1 MWKLWVL
8 NTTKSK
14 KKKKKSFLALVKRER
29 EREPSWYLKQIKT
42 KTFLKLMTV
51 LFCLFFFFLL
61 SAAFVQLSLFFVF
74 LFLSGCEL
82 ALSDDDKA
90 NHSSTRTFQNRI
102 IFTYTNSHTLVQ
114 KKKKKTSTSTY
125 YVDVSKPVLPYI
137 PAAASAEWKVKNLK
151 KNSLIEN
158 PLQV

>member
-1 MWKLWVL
+1 MGIKYH
-8 NTTKSK
+8 KKQKEK
-14 KKKKKSFLALVKRER
+14 KKNFLALVKRER

-102 IFTYTNSHTLVQ
+102 IFTYTNSHTLVIKEKRKHQ
-114 KKKKKTSTSTY
+114 HQLIMWMSASLFCPTS
-125 YVDVSKPVLPYI
+125 PLR
-137 PAAASAEWKVKNLK
+137 
-151 KNSLIEN
+151 
-158 PLQV
+158 PLQRERLKI